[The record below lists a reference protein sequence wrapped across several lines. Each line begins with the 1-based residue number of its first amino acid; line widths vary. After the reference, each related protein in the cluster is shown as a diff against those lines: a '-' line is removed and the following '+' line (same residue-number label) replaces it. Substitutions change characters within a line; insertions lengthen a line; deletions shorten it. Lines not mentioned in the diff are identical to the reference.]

1 MGNEGQ
7 VRDLQAREAQ
17 RKASREDLLRPRK
30 YREEVFVDGIQ
41 ATVTLQSL
49 SQEKRQEVQ
58 EKARVN
64 GEFDGELAG
73 LLTIVASVV
82 EPELTLA
89 DVESLRQQDAAVIDE
104 LHVLIAQMNM
114 MGKVTEL
121 KKGSEMTLNFD
132 SDLNKQNG
140 SG

>member
-7 VRDLQAREAQ
+7 IKDLQAREAQ
-17 RKASREDLLRPRK
+17 RKASREDLLRPRRFK
-30 YREEVFVDGIQ
+30 EEVFVEGIQ

-64 GEFDGELAG
+64 GEMDAELAG

-82 EPELTLA
+82 DPELTLA
-89 DVESLRQQDAAVIDE
+89 DVEALKQQDAAVIDE
-104 LHVLIAQMNM
+104 LHVHIAQMNM
-114 MGKVTEL
+114 MGKHEEL
-121 KKGSEMTLNFD
+121 KKGLGLTPISD
-132 SDLNKQNG
+132 SD
-140 SG
+140 